1 MILDYI
7 KTRFALIMQGLA
19 HHSYLFILLFF
30 YDGDRHL
37 MHYFYIVAFSL
48 LLDLGLQKIY
58 KKKLHFSISVW
69 ITCSTIYM
77 LMVTKHLVWPYYVAC
92 FVGIVAKY
100 LVTLEKNHVF
110 NPGNLGLLFTMCVF
124 SDVAMMSAGQ
134 WLGSIPMMIFFLLVG
149 GTVSVIANRWVLSLV
164 YISTFVLLRLIKHEL
179 SGINLYFL
187 IGPILSV
194 SGFIFTFHMSTDPK
208 TSPDSKI
215 GQIIYGLAL
224 AFLDFYFREMQILF
238 SSVLALVLV
247 CALRAIWIGYG
258 SPKMKELMRE
268 TVEAKGAA

>member
-1 MILDYI
+1 MIINYI
-7 KTRFALIMQGLA
+7 KTRFSFILQALA
-19 HHSYLFILLFF
+19 HHIYLFILLFF

-37 MHYFYIVAFSL
+37 MHYLYIVVFSL

-58 KKKLHFSISVW
+58 KKDLHFNISVW
-69 ITCSTIYM
+69 ITCSTCYM

-92 FVGIVAKY
+92 FVGIAAKY
-100 LVTLEKNHVF
+100 IITLEKNHVF
-110 NPGNLGLLFTMCVF
+110 NPGNLGLLFAMCIF
-124 SDVAMMSAGQ
+124 PDVAMMSAGQ
-134 WLGSIPMMIFFLLVG
+134 WLGSVPMMIFFLVMG
-149 GTVSVIANRWVLSLV
+149 IVVSTAANRWILSLV
-164 YISTFVLLRLIKHEL
+164 YISTFVLLRFLKHEMT
-179 SGINLYFL
+179 GINLYFL

-208 TSPDSKI
+208 TSPDSKL
-215 GQIIYGLAL
+215 GQVIYALAL

-258 SPKMKELMRE
+258 SPKMKEIMRE
-268 TVEAKGAA
+268 TVVAKRVA